1 MFGGDKG
8 GYSVTNMSLLMSIS
22 DLLVCEGKS
31 AMLLFCMFNVQAGTC
46 SCGARRH
53 GAAAAAAPTSIR
65 LSDYPLVLSEVCIKM
80 FDHKSFFTVF
90 SN

>member
-8 GYSVTNMSLLMSIS
+8 GCSVTNMSLLMSIS

-31 AMLLFCMFNVQAGTC
+31 AMLLFCMFNVQTGTC
-46 SCGARRH
+46 SCGAT
-53 GAAAAAAPTSIR
+53 AAAAPTSIR
-65 LSDYPLVLSEVCIKM
+65 LSDYSLVLSEVCIKM

>member
-31 AMLLFCMFNVQAGTC
+31 AMLLFCMFNVQTGDVQLRSVEA
-46 SCGARRH
+46 SQPPH
-53 GAAAAAAPTSIR
+53 GQAYGCLIIR
-65 LSDYPLVLSEVCIKM
+65 LCCRKRA
-80 FDHKSFFTVF
+80 
-90 SN
+90 

>member
-31 AMLLFCMFNVQAGTC
+31 AMLLFCMFNVQTGDVQL
-46 SCGARRH
+46 RRVEASQPPRRQAY
-53 GAAAAAAPTSIR
+53 GCLIIR
-65 LSDYPLVLSEVCIKM
+65 LCC
-80 FDHKSFFTVF
+80 HKCA
-90 SN
+90 